1 MTPHTKGETVPHI
14 FEPLTLRDLTFPNR
28 IWLAPMC
35 QYSCDAGDG
44 IPTAWHFVHHETRA
58 VGGFG
63 LLIAE
68 ASAVAPEGRIS
79 PRDAGIWNHDQ
90 VAGWRRVVDVVHS
103 HGAKMGIQLAH
114 AGRKASTYPPFAGM
128 ANGSVPE
135 SDAGWP
141 TLAPSA
147 IAFDTLAEPRAMT
160 LEEIDD
166 VVDAFVDAAARAD
179 EAGFDV
185 VEIHA
190 AHGYLLHE
198 FLSPASN
205 RRDDEYGGSFEN
217 RARLLLRVTR
227 EVREIW
233 PASKPLF
240 VRISATDWADTGWNV
255 DESVRLATL
264 LKEIGVDLVDV
275 SSGGNVIAD
284 IPAEKNYQVPFAQ
297 AIRERSGVAT
307 GAVGLITEPAQAEAI
322 LTEGHADAVLLG
334 RAALREPYWP
344 LRAASELGVTWRDAP
359 YPEQYT
365 RGAWDFAPN

>member
-1 MTPHTKGETVPHI
+1 MAEL
-14 FEPLTLRDLTFPNR
+14 FEPFTLRDVTFRNR

-35 QYSCDAGDG
+35 QYSCEAGDG
-44 IPTAWHFVHHETRA
+44 IPTAWHFVHHATRA

-68 ASAVAPEGRIS
+68 ASAVVPEGRIS
-79 PRDAGIWNHDQ
+79 PQDAGIWNHDQ
-90 VAGWRRVVDVVHS
+90 VQGWRRVVDVVHS

-114 AGRKASTYPPFAGM
+114 AGRKASTYRAFPGEKT
-128 ANGSVPE
+128 GSVPVDE
-135 SDAGWP
+135 GGWE
-141 TLAPSA
+141 TVGPSA
-147 IAFDTLAEPRAMT
+147 IAFDGLEAPRAMT
-160 LEEIDD
+160 SSDIDD
-166 VVDAFVDAAARAD
+166 VVDAFVDAAGRAD

-227 EVREIW
+227 EVREAW
-233 PASKPLF
+233 PESKPLF

-255 DESVRLATL
+255 DEAVRLAAL
-264 LKEIGVDLVDV
+264 LKEAGVDLIDV

-297 AIRERSGVAT
+297 AIRERADIPT
-307 GAVGLITEPAQAEAI
+307 GAVGLITEPAQAEAV
-322 LTEGHADAVLLG
+322 LTEGHADAVLLA
-334 RAALREPYWP
+334 RAGLREPYWP

-359 YPEQYT
+359 YPPQYT
-365 RGAWDFAPN
+365 RGAWDFAPQ

>member
-1 MTPHTKGETVPHI
+1 MCLLVTSTAL
-14 FEPLTLRDLTFPNR
+14 FEPITLRDVAIPNR

-35 QYSCDAGDG
+35 QYSCFAGDG
-44 IPTAWHFVHHETRA
+44 VPTDWHLTHLGSRA
-58 VGGFG
+58 AGGFG
-63 LLIAE
+63 LILTE
-68 ASAVAPEGRIS
+68 AAAVVPEGRIS
-79 PRDAGIWNHDQ
+79 AHDAGLWNDDQ
-90 VAGWRRVVDVVHS
+90 AAAWGRIVDFVHS
-103 HGAKMGIQLAH
+103 QGSVIGTQLAH
-114 AGRKASTYPPFAGM
+114 AGRKASTYAPFDDRSGAIPLDDG
-128 ANGSVPE
+128 GWTTFGP
-135 SDAGWP
+135 SDVAFEGLPAP
-141 TLAPSA
+141 T
-147 IAFDTLAEPRAMT
+147 AMT
-160 LEEIDD
+160 TEQIAE
-166 VVDAFVDAAARAD
+166 VVDAFAQAARRAD
-179 EAGFDV
+179 DAGFDV